1 MMPTMSAKAKS
12 FSVPVPTMNRSTIGI
27 SVTSDVFKERVIVSA
42 SDSFTTWLAVW
53 RRRIGMFSRTRSNT
67 ITVSYIE

>member
-1 MMPTMSAKAKS
+1 M
-12 FSVPVPTMNRSTIGI
+12 
-27 SVTSDVFKERVIVSA
+27 TSDVFSDRVIVSA
-42 SDSFTTWLAVW
+42 SDSFTIWLAVK